1 VQLIVHMVVDAIQNV
16 GNHPVATALRFVA
29 AGI

>member
-1 VQLIVHMVVDAIQNV
+1 MKRFDDALASYDS
-16 GNHPVATALRFVA
+16 NHPVATALRFVA